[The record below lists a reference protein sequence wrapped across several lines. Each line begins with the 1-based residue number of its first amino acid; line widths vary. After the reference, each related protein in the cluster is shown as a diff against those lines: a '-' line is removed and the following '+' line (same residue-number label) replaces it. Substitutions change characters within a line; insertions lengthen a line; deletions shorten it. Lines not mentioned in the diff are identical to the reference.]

1 MTDVPRY
8 LMQAGRH
15 NWNLSKSLMM
25 AYLDVGFE
33 SSCASAH
40 WSVWMSFL
48 YDCPLHEADNG
59 NV

>member
-1 MTDVPRY
+1 
-8 LMQAGRH
+8 MQAGRH

-25 AYLDVGFE
+25 AYLDVEFE

-40 WSVWMSFL
+40 RSVWMNFM